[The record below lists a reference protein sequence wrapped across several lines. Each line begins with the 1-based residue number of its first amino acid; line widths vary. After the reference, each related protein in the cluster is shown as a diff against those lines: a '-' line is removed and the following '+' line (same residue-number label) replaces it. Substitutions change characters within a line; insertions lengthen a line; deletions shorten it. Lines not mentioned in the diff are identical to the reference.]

1 MAIRADDENERQEV
15 REFLKVLKAS
25 EFERVCIDYF
35 FDTHAR
41 CRPISDLAERQ
52 EALLAQLPVP
62 ELRQKIIETYGE
74 KLRAHGLLGRVGSG
88 HTGQPAQHGAMLGS
102 GAGVMVDRSSQTKD
116 LLARVNTAAHSVLLL
131 PGALVEAH
139 ALFLARADRI
149 MPTDP
154 PVRVLFVHWPLR
166 DTPGLTQFPPTKA
179 ELLRALAARLGGAS
193 EAELPRL
200 LAQELMHHKLLFL
213 HPRVERRF
221 DDATLVSYYTTW
233 LAEVLRP
240 LNTRYHCVLVQPIS
254 WQPPP
259 SLAERVFG
267 DRKPRREDAV
277 AFMDRLQSG
286 AAGDL
291 PIHRTDDL
299 QPITEGHIRDFL
311 RDVDYCKHLP
321 DSERLRAW
329 DELVRAVIKG
339 SLNSEQIL
347 NKLSSYLPGH

>member
-1 MAIRADDENERQEV
+1 MASRDEERERREI

-25 EFERVCIDYF
+25 EFEQVCIDYF
-35 FDTHAR
+35 FDAHAR
-41 CRPISDLAERQ
+41 CRTISDLAERQ
-52 EALLAQLPVP
+52 EALLAQLPLP
-62 ELRQKIIETYGE
+62 ELRQRIIETFGE
-74 KLRAHGLLGRVGSG
+74 TLRAHGRLGRAGSG
-88 HTGQPAQHGAMLGS
+88 HSGQPAQHGAMLGS

-116 LLARVNTAAHSVLLL
+116 LLALVNVAAHSVLLL

-149 MPTDP
+149 MPTEP

-166 DTPGLTQFPPTKA
+166 TTPGVPQFPTTKA

-221 DDATLVSYYTTW
+221 DDPALVSYYTTW

-240 LNTRYHCVLVQPIS
+240 LRTRYHCVMVQPIS

-259 SLAERVFG
+259 SLAERVWG
-267 DRKPRREDAV
+267 HRKLRRQDAE
-277 AFMDRLQSG
+277 AFMDRLQG
-286 AAGDL
+286 AVSSDL

-299 QPITEGHIRDFL
+299 QPITEAHIREFL
-311 RDVDYCKHLP
+311 RDVGYCKHLP
-321 DSERLRAW
+321 DPERLRAS

-347 NKLSSYLPGH
+347 HKLSIHLPGH